1 MPERNG
7 DKPQRQRTS
16 RWDEYETSGLPHQ
29 SNGNGSSGR
38 NKKRDEILRKLAE
51 KGVDV
56 ESLQMVKKR
65 YWTGP
70 GSTFRPIPP
79 IRDLEEAEAYE
90 VAEYIASEE
99 AVDLEGLKNESF
111 TERSIRMALKLK
123 LIEGPDEDGLYT
135 FNWGAR

>member
-1 MPERNG
+1 MGDKMPERNG

-16 RWDEYETSGLPHQ
+16 RWDEYETRGLPHQ
-29 SNGNGSSGR
+29 SNGNGSPGR
-38 NKKRDEILRKLAE
+38 NKEREEILRKLGKLQE
-51 KGVDV
+51 F
-56 ESLQMVKKR
+56 ESLR
-65 YWTGP
+65 DWAGP